1 MKHLLLLVLLL
12 PISVGLVPT
21 ASATWGSFISTG
33 TTTGVGNPSCAAVS
47 TNHVV
52 CAVLSGKSAVMVNEF
67 NGTSWGKW
75 TSLAGEV
82 SSAPSCTGNGN
93 GDVICAAVAAGS
105 LQWELFNGTTW
116 TKPAKVTATLYSA
129 PSCAQY
135 LAGQVLCA
143 ARNGVGGLAY
153 SVYNGTS
160 WSAFANLST
169 VVTTSAP
176 SCTTDNNSGVICA
189 VYTTADATLAN
200 RYSAG
205 SWAGF
210 LNLGGDA
217 GGEPDCTSM
226 NSGGQVACF
235 AKAYDSEPF
244 VNLYNGAGWAV
255 SNWSGYGGMGG
266 AENDS
271 VGCTSQV
278 AGGLVCGAFSALTS
292 LFFADVD
299 AGSGFAGF
307 TLIDAQAG
315 VGSPSCA
322 PLGTGQVVC
331 VVMGTN
337 NQLSS
342 VVGP

>member
-1 MKHLLLLVLLL
+1 MKRVLRFVLLL

-21 ASATWGSFISTG
+21 ASASWGPFISTG

-82 SSAPSCTGNGN
+82 SSAPSCTSNGG

-105 LQWELFNGTTW
+105 FEWELFNGTAW
-116 TKPAKVTATLYSA
+116 TKPAKVTAALYSA
-129 PSCAQY
+129 PSCAEY
-135 LAGQVLCA
+135 LTGQVLCV
-143 ARNGVGGLAY
+143 ARNALGGLAY

-176 SCTTDNNSGVICA
+176 SCTTDNNNGVICA
-189 VYTTADATLAN
+189 VYTAAYATLVN

-205 SWAGF
+205 AWASF
-210 LNLGGDA
+210 LNLGGDT
-217 GGEPDCTSM
+217 GGKPDCTSM
-226 NSGGQVACF
+226 NSGGEVACF
-235 AKAYDSEPF
+235 AKAYSSGVF
-244 VNLYNGAGWAV
+244 INLFDGGTWAV
-255 SNWSGYGGMGG
+255 GSWSGYGGMGG
-266 AENDS
+266 AVNDN

-278 AGGLVCGAFSALTS
+278 AGGLVCGAISAINS
-292 LFFADVD
+292 MFYADVD
-299 AGSGFAGF
+299 AGSGFGGF
-307 TLIDAQAG
+307 AQIDSEVG

-322 PLGTGQVVC
+322 PLGTSQVVC

-337 NQLSS
+337 NELSS